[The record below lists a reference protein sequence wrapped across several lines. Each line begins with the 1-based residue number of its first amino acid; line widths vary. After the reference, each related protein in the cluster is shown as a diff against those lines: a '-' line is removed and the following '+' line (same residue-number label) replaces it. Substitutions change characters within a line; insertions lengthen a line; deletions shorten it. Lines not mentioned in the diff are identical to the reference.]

1 MSKKKIS
8 IVCGGPSSE
17 YEVSLSSTKSILKYI
32 NRDKYIPFLFYIS
45 KKGNAKLYKATDILN
60 IPKESELKDLFDEVE
75 KLKDMDMN
83 LIALHGE
90 FGEDG
95 IFQSILQFLDIPFTG
110 CRSDSSSLCMDKYR
124 SSLLV
129 EKEIDVKIP
138 KTEIYKLGEIIQY
151 YKYSK
156 KICIK
161 PNAKGSSVGVYLI
174 KSEEELKSA
183 LNKLDKDFTKDT
195 EFIIQDLI
203 DDNIEVSCGCLQ
215 KKNGEYIELPPIEI
229 IPQSSQFFDY
239 KAKYTKGASIEIT
252 PPEHISK
259 ELADKLSGLAVDI
272 HRLLGCRL
280 YSRSDFLIKDSDI
293 YYLETNTLPGL
304 TSTSLL
310 PQEADVVGIGFSK
323 LIDFFIE
330 NS

>member
-8 IVCGGPSSE
+8 IVFGGPSSE

-32 NRDKYIPFLFYIS
+32 NWDKYNPYLFYIS
-45 KKGNAKLYKATDILN
+45 KKGKAKLYKAKDTLV
-60 IPKESELKDLFDEVE
+60 IPKISELKDLFTEVK
-75 KLKDMDMN
+75 KLKGMDMN

-110 CRSDSSSLCMDKYR
+110 CRSDSSALCMDKYR
-124 SSLLV
+124 SGLLV

-138 KTEIYKLGEIIQY
+138 KTEIYRLGEIINN

-161 PNAKGSSVGVYLI
+161 PNTLGSSVGVYLVQSKQDFDNAI
-174 KSEEELKSA
+174 RQLK
-183 LNKLDKDFTKDT
+183 KDYSLHTY
-195 EFIIQDLI
+195 FIIQDLI
-203 DDNIEVSCGCLQ
+203 DENIELSCGCLQ
-215 KKNGEYIELPPIEI
+215 KKDGEYIKLPPIEI
-229 IPQSSQFFDY
+229 IPQSSKFFDY
-239 KAKYTKGASIEIT
+239 TAKYTKGASIEIT
-252 PPEHISK
+252 PPKNVSK
-259 ELADKLSGLAVDI
+259 EISDKISQIAVGI
-272 HRLLGCRL
+272 HSLLGCTL
-280 YSRSDFLIKDSDI
+280 YSRSDFLIKDGDI

-310 PQEADVVGIGFSK
+310 PQ
-323 LIDFFIE
+323 
-330 NS
+330 